1 MLSVSLSSYEGSYLS
16 LFAIVWILLPLM
28 LMKSEF
34 RRFEEQN
41 CELGRISEVVS
52 YVVSLLLVFI

>member
-1 MLSVSLSSYEGSYLS
+1 
-16 LFAIVWILLPLM
+16 M